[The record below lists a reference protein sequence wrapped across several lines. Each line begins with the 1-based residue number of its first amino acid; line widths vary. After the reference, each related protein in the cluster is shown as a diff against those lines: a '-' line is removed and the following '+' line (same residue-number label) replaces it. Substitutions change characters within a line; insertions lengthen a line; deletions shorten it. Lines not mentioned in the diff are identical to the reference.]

1 MTAGKGANNMNS
13 ENDVMQV
20 ALKDFKRS
28 VEITR
33 DVRFQANLRLAA
45 RQRNSSYLI
54 SLLSLFVIALSLL
67 PNIIALQ
74 QYQSQILLACSVV
87 LSAFIIFT
95 SLIDG
100 SQNFYHQGE
109 LLHQCARKVATVHHE
124 LKNLDPEHDYEN
136 AKKRLIEL
144 QEQYRQALDE
154 CPINHENVD
163 FIKEQSYKPHHFPN
177 NFSKNKILKM
187 MQIQFKSV
195 QAFFMAHSGMG
206 LHLVALLGVCVIVY
220 DFVLVGS
227 SPVK

>member
-1 MTAGKGANNMNS
+1 MSGEA
-13 ENDVMQV
+13 DVLQI

-67 PNIIALQ
+67 PNIIALEAF
-74 QYQSQILLACSVV
+74 QSQILLACSVV

-124 LKNLDPEHDYEN
+124 LKNLDPANDYEN
-136 AKKRLIEL
+136 AKLRLTEL

-177 NFSKNKILKM
+177 NFSNNSRIRFCQIHLKKVQVFIL
-187 MQIQFKSV
+187 
-195 QAFFMAHSGMG
+195 AHSWMS
-206 LHLVALLGVCVIVY
+206 LHLIALFGVCWIVY
-220 DFVLVGS
+220 KFVLLGS
-227 SPVK
+227 SPVS

>member
-1 MTAGKGANNMNS
+1 MST
-13 ENDVMQV
+13 ETDVLHT

-74 QYQSQILLACSVV
+74 SYQSQILLACSVV

-124 LKNLDPEHDYEN
+124 LKNIDPENDYDN
-136 AKKRLIEL
+136 AKKRLTEL

-177 NFSKNKILKM
+177 NFAKNHWIKLG
-187 MQIQFKSV
+187 QIQFKKL
-195 QAFFMAHSGMG
+195 QAFIMAHLWMG
-206 LHLVALLGVCVIVY
+206 LHLIALIGVCLIVY
-220 DFVLVGS
+220 RFVLLGS
-227 SPVK
+227 SPVPTLPCPPAP

>member
-1 MTAGKGANNMNS
+1 MRDET
-13 ENDVMQV
+13 DVLQT

-74 QYQSQILLACSVV
+74 TFQSQILLACSVV

-100 SQNFYHQGE
+100 SQNFYQQGE

-124 LKNLDPEHDYEN
+124 LKNLDPANDYAN
-136 AKKRLIEL
+136 AKARLIEL

-163 FIKEQSYKPHHFPN
+163 FIQEQSYKPHHFPN
-177 NFSKNKILKM
+177 NFSNNNWLKLI
-187 MQIQFKSV
+187 QIQSKKL
-195 QAFFMAHSGMG
+195 QAFLMAHSWMA
-206 LHLVALLGVCVIVY
+206 LHLIALLGVCWIVY
-220 DFVLVGS
+220 KFVLVGS
-227 SPVK
+227 SPVS

>member
-1 MTAGKGANNMNS
+1 MTDEA
-13 ENDVMQV
+13 DTLHV

-45 RQRNSSYLI
+45 RQRNSSYMI
-54 SLLSLFVIALSLL
+54 SLLSLFVIALSLI

-74 QYQSQILLACSVV
+74 QFQSQILLACSVV
-87 LSAFIIFT
+87 LSTFVIFT

-124 LKNLDPEHDYEN
+124 LKNIDPDHDLDG
-136 AKKRLIEL
+136 AKARLNEL
-144 QEQYRQALDE
+144 QEQYRAALDE

-163 FIKEQSYKPHHFPN
+163 FIREQSYKPHLFPM
-177 NFSKNKILKM
+177 NFSSKPWLKM
-187 MQIQFKSV
+187 V
-195 QAFFMAHSGMG
+195 QVKLRSWHAFFGSHFWMA
-206 LHLVALLGVCVIVY
+206 LHLFALIGISLIVY
-220 DFVLVGS
+220 RFVLVGS
-227 SPVK
+227 SPIPAPGR

>member
-1 MTAGKGANNMNS
+1 MSS
-13 ENDVMQV
+13 EEDILNL

-67 PNIIALQ
+67 PNIIELKIF
-74 QYQSQILLACSVV
+74 QSQILLACSVV

-124 LKNLDPEHDYEN
+124 LKNIDFSNDYDN
-136 AKKRLIEL
+136 SKKQLTDL
-144 QEQYRQALDE
+144 QEQYRKALDE

-163 FIKEQSYKPHHFPN
+163 FIREQSYKPHHFPN
-177 NFSKNKILKM
+177 NFSKCAILKFA
-187 MQIQFKSV
+187 QIQIKKI
-195 QAFFMAHSGMG
+195 QAFFMAHLWMG
-206 LHLVALLGVCVIVY
+206 LHLIALLGVCMIVY
-220 DFVLVGS
+220 EFVLVGS
-227 SPVK
+227 SPISASRK